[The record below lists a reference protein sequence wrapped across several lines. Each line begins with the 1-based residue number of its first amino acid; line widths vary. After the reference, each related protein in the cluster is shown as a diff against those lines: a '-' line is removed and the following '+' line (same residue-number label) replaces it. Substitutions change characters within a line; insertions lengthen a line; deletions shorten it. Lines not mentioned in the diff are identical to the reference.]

1 VEVVSEHHIDMTQPH
16 TALSRPAPRIDVIHH
31 LTLPVNDLA
40 RAEAFYVGL
49 LGATLLRRFGR
60 EELFA
65 HRPER
70 IEEADADQSPYH
82 LEVRFHDTPEIHLFL
97 QRGRLAPTPPP
108 HPHLAFAVD
117 HDELDAFTARL
128 REAGVPVDGPRRL
141 GPPGQASVYFA
152 DPFGNTL
159 ELTTMGYRG
168 EVEIGPPDVKRLA
181 HAT

>member
-1 VEVVSEHHIDMTQPH
+1 M
-16 TALSRPAPRIDVIHH
+16 
-31 LTLPVNDLA
+31 NDLA
-40 RAEAFYVGL
+40 QAEAFYVGL

-70 IEEADADQSPYH
+70 VEEADADQSPYH
-82 LEVRFHDTPEIHLFL
+82 LEIRFHDTPEIHLFL
-97 QRGRLAPTPPP
+97 QRGRVAPTPPP

-128 REAGVPVDGPRRL
+128 RDAGVPVDGPRRL
-141 GPPGQASVYFA
+141 GPQDRPRCTSPIPSA
-152 DPFGNTL
+152 NTL

-168 EVEIGPPDVKRLA
+168 EVAIGPPDVKRLA
-181 HAT
+181 HPV